1 MKKILFLINPV
12 SGIGKQKTVE
22 RLIESELDSN
32 LLSVDISYTQY
43 RAHARELAAEAAG
56 NYDAVVAVGG
66 DGTVNEVAS
75 RLIDTDTALAIIP
88 AGSGNGL
95 ARHLHVPLR
104 MRKAFQSLN
113 NFQIK
118 KIDTLKIN
126 QYCCVNV
133 AGIGF
138 DAHISHEFE
147 GKKMRGPIGYL
158 QVIMTELSRY
168 KSKYYHMIIDGKVY
182 DRNAFLISFANSSQ
196 YGNNI
201 YIAPDAKV
209 DDGLIDVRII
219 NDFPKIATPA
229 MVFSMLDKSYNF
241 EKDELVKAKTIE
253 IKHSHDLRAHI
264 DGEPIILGPNVEIV
278 IKPLSLNVIVPPDD
292 FMNSSFLD
300 PIKDMIPNVMEN
312 LSLDNLWKIK
322 KEN

>member
-1 MKKILFLINPV
+1 MKKVLFLINPA
-12 SGIGKQKTVE
+12 SGVGKQKTVE
-22 RLIESELDSN
+22 RYIESEIDFDILH
-32 LLSVDISYTQY
+32 VDISYTEY
-43 RAHARELAAEAAG
+43 KAHARELARGAVG
-56 NYDAVVAVGG
+56 KYDAVVAVGG

-88 AGSGNGL
+88 TGSGNGL

-104 MRKAFQSLN
+104 MKKAFQSLN
-113 NFQIK
+113 EFQIK

-147 GKKMRGPIGYL
+147 GRKLRGPIGYL
-158 QVIMTELSRY
+158 QLIMTELAKY
-168 KSKYYHMIIDGKVY
+168 KSNLYHLVIDGKEY
-182 DRNAFLISFANSSQ
+182 DRNAFLVSFANSSQ
-196 YGNNI
+196 WGNNI
-201 YIAPDAKV
+201 YIAPDAKI

-229 MVFSMLDKSYNF
+229 MVFSLLDKSYNF
-241 EKDELVKAKTIE
+241 EKDELVKARRIE
-253 IKHSHDLRAHI
+253 IHHSYDLRAHI
-264 DGEPIILGPNVEIV
+264 DGEPIVLPPDVEIS
-278 IKPLSLNVIVPPDD
+278 IKPLSLNVIVPKNIQD
-292 FMNSSFLD
+292 SSFLD
-300 PIKDMIPNVMEN
+300 PIKDLIPNFIEN
-312 LSLDNLWKIK
+312 LQIDQFWKTK